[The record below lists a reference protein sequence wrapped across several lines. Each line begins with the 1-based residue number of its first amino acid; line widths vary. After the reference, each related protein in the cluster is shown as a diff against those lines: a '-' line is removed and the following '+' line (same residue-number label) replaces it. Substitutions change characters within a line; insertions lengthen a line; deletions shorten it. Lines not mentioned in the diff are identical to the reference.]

1 MLLLVAHGSTTSP
14 VAAETVDRHAAAL
27 RRSDL
32 AADVRVAMLRGEP
45 ALEAVVAGLPDSAGV
60 VVLPMMMTDGVL
72 SREELPQR
80 LQAAL
85 TETDKSIGTPVLLP
99 PLGTG
104 AAFAQLVL
112 QRAQEAARERPGG
125 EGGHALLLIAHGNAA
140 DPQGRRSIER
150 LAAMVRADG
159 AFADVAI
166 AFLEEAPTI
175 IDALAAIR
183 LPVVAVGLFAAE
195 GRHARLDVPRLLAQ
209 APDGQSV
216 VWLGALGADAALPGV
231 LNAHVS
237 ASLESGRTTERSR
250 AAQSSSASSCAEG

>member
-1 MLLLVAHGSTTSP
+1 MAHGSTTSP
-14 VAAETVDRHAAAL
+14 VAAETTGRHAAAL
-27 RRSDL
+27 RRADP

-45 ALEAVVAGLPDSAGV
+45 ALEAVVAGLPDGADV

-72 SREELPQR
+72 SREELPRR

-85 TETDKSIGTPVLLP
+85 TETGKAIGSPVMLP
-99 PLGTG
+99 TLGTG
-104 AAFAQLVL
+104 VAFARLVL
-112 QRAQEAARERPGG
+112 QRAQDAARKQPGG

-140 DPQGRRSIER
+140 DPQGRRPIER

-175 IDALAAIR
+175 ADALAAIR

-195 GRHARLDVPRLLAQ
+195 GRHAKLDVPRALAQ
-209 APDGQSV
+209 APAAQPIT
-216 VWLGALGADAALPGV
+216 WLGALGADAALPGV
-231 LNAHVS
+231 LDAYVS
-237 ASLESGRTTERSR
+237 ASLEAG
-250 AAQSSSASSCAEG
+250 